1 MGLAPSR
8 GVRTDLRV
16 HYSPHT
22 HTRLAEKLF
31 DVDGG
36 SDQVNSTRISSEPS
50 VSKKTSSAATTAWS
64 AYNSPASRAGDSPK
78 VNLIPT
84 ATRTALNTPS
94 GAYDDYL
101 ASGSAP
107 AGEAL
112 ESEVNALA
120 RQLAELD
127 SLTANGSPADV
138 PKTKV
143 PTAPKEEADAAVKV
157 DDLMAQIAMLDSL
170 VSPEK

>member
-1 MGLAPSR
+1 L
-8 GVRTDLRV
+8 T
-16 HYSPHT
+16 
-22 HTRLAEKLF
+22 
-31 DVDGG
+31 
-36 SDQVNSTRISSEPS
+36 
-50 VSKKTSSAATTAWS
+50 
-64 AYNSPASRAGDSPK
+64 
-78 VNLIPT
+78 
-84 ATRTALNTPS
+84 
-94 GAYDDYL
+94 
-101 ASGSAP
+101 SGSAP